1 LAWSSSHRASGY
13 SPPRRLCASL
23 ARPRGVLGV
32 PTSSDSIR
40 RCDVPAVA
48 SCRMERLVVSDG
60 TDTATL
66 AAARDHWLLTMDV
79 PRGEAERRQRLL
91 EAAAHAIGAEGGGRI
106 VFWVDDADD
115 AADRVSLA
123 AGYTPFRDLWRLGRQ
138 LPAIQGSLATRPF
151 TDQDRAGFLDVNNR
165 AFDWHPE
172 QGGMTGADLDSRM
185 SEPWF
190 DPDGFRIW
198 ERDDGGLG
206 GFCWTKVHSDV
217 KPPVGEIYAIAVDPD
232 LRGRGIGREL
242 TLAGLEWLAHLG
254 LRRSILYVESDN
266 RPANRMYRELGF
278 EHEATNRAYQRIL
291 R

>member
-1 LAWSSSHRASGY
+1 LAWSSSHWASGY

-40 RCDVPAVA
+40 RCGLPAVA

-66 AAARDHWLLTMDV
+66 VATQDHWLLTVDV

-91 EAAAHAIGAEGGGRI
+91 EAAAQALGAEGGGRI
-106 VFWVDDADD
+106 VFWVDNTDEAG
-115 AADRVSLA
+115 DRVPLA

-138 LPAIQGSLATRPF
+138 LPAIPGSLRTRPF
-151 TDQDRAGFLDVNNR
+151 ADQDRAAFLEVNNR

-172 QGGMTGADLDSRM
+172 QGGMTEADLESRM

-190 DPDGFRIW
+190 DADGFRIW
-198 ERDDGGLG
+198 ENDSGELG
-206 GFCWTKVHSDV
+206 GYCWTKVHSDV

-254 LRRSILYVESDN
+254 LRRAILYVESDN
-266 RPANRMYRELGF
+266 RPANRMYNELGF
-278 EHEATNRAYQRIL
+278 EREATNRAYQRIL